1 MKKESIEMRAAGGT
15 EGGRSPSGVPPAGE
29 PAPVGRRGR
38 VPADPEVR
46 ARAVRRQYPAA
57 YKAQIVAEAAAC
69 TAPGE
74 IGALL
79 RREGLYSSL
88 LATWRRQQEAGAL
101 AGLTPQPRGRKPKQR
116 PVEKENEQLRR
127 EVQRLREQ
135 LRQAELIIGVQKKS
149 PRFWGFRWTAQGA
162 PRATDGSSRDL
173 GT

>member
-101 AGLTPQPRGRKPKQR
+101 AGLTPQPRGRKPRQTGTAPSR
-116 PVEKENEQLRR
+116 PRERRKELQ
-127 EVQRLREQ
+127 
-135 LRQAELIIGVQKKS
+135 
-149 PRFWGFRWTAQGA
+149 QGSN
-162 PRATDGSSRDL
+162 R
-173 GT
+173 